1 MASLITFSHVDQA
14 LKLKNFNSARA
25 QRRMSPAPRG
35 WQRRDTPPRPAAVL
49 ILLYPELDE
58 RLNIVLTL
66 RNPNLRGHSGQVS
79 FPGGKQDPEDKS
91 PAATALRETCEEVGI
106 CDDKITVIGGLPKF
120 YIPPSHFDVYP
131 TVARCD
137 SIPVFNSNPAEVAE
151 IFSFALEDLL
161 NPRCKHEERR
171 RIQGYNVRIPYYDVK
186 RHKVWGATAIIL
198 SEFEQRLRAVVPAEV
213 LLALQ

>member
-151 IFSFALEDLL
+151 VFSFALEDLL